1 MGVTAHR
8 DAPQRATLARPV
20 VATAE
25 IVAMSAVA
33 HAGAGGSLPSADL
46 LLASTL
52 VTGAVCWALRLRL
65 LRLGVAAALA
75 TAGQLALHTAAT
87 ATAST
92 STVHAD
98 HLHGA
103 AAATGGSGVEMLLA
117 HLVSGLVT
125 VLALIRQ
132 EQALL
137 VVARTLLPTATAVP
151 THVAPPRPG
160 TDHVV
165 RHVPVLAVEVAPRR
179 GPPLPLASAR
189 P

>member
-1 MGVTAHR
+1 MTAPR
-8 DAPQRATLARPV
+8 DTPQRATLARPV

-25 IVAMSAVA
+25 IVAMGAVA
-33 HAGAGGSLPSADL
+33 HSGAGGSLPSADL
-46 LLASTL
+46 LLGLTL
-52 VTGAVCWALRLRL
+52 VTGATCWALRLRL
-65 LRLGVAAALA
+65 LRVWVATALA
-75 TAGQLALHTAAT
+75 TAGQLALHTAAS

-92 STVHAD
+92 SAVHGE
-98 HLHGA
+98 HLHGT
-103 AAATGGSGVEMLLA
+103 AAATGGSGTEMLLA

-125 VLALIRQ
+125 VLALVRQ

-137 VVARTLLPTATAVP
+137 VVADALVPAADAAP
-151 THVAPPRPG
+151 THVAPAQPA

-179 GPPLPLASAR
+179 GPPPLRASAG

>member
-1 MGVTAHR
+1 MG
-8 DAPQRATLARPV
+8 
-20 VATAE
+20 
-25 IVAMSAVA
+25 AVA
-33 HAGAGGSLPSADL
+33 HTGAGGSLPSADL
-46 LLASTL
+46 LLAST
-52 VTGAVCWALRLRL
+52 VVAGAACWALRLRL

-75 TAGQLALHTAAT
+75 TAGQLALHTAAS

-92 STVHAD
+92 SAVHGD

-103 AAATGGSGVEMLLA
+103 AAAPGGSGTEMLLA

-125 VLALIRQ
+125 VLALVRQ

-137 VVARTLLPTATAVP
+137 VVARILLPTATAVP
-151 THVAPPRPG
+151 THVAPPRPA

-165 RHVPVLAVEVAPRR
+165 RRVRVLAVEVAPRR
-179 GPPLPLASAR
+179 GPPLPHASAR